1 MPNKAV
7 LYYKLVQEDRITATN
22 ITTTTN
28 GTEAITIAD
37 NTDIS
42 VGDKFT
48 LNNYAGNVA
57 TKLGSTGLDCTVDA
71 TKNIAW
77 RDPAAGDK
85 AYFLEGATGLDVT
98 ITKKRKVTEF
108 AQFGEW
114 KSAYNQ
120 EDSEFVELLLPP
132 FRDADLRNQLAIDIA
147 TAPAMVLYDC
157 DTQEYW
163 KVVSDGRSVEAVGS
177 YSQPKL
183 TLEVIL

>member
-7 LYYKLVQEDRITATN
+7 LYYNVLEQERITATS
-22 ITTTTN
+22 ITTATN
-28 GTEAITIAD
+28 GSATIGTAS
-37 NTDIS
+37 IS
-42 VGDKFT
+42 LSVDDVFT
-48 LNNYAGNVA
+48 LNNYAGILTA
-57 TKLGSTGLDCTVDA
+57 TTTLSTHTVTVDA

-77 RDPAAGDK
+77 RDPVVGDK
-85 AYFLEGATGLDVT
+85 AYFLSQNGLDVT

-163 KVVSDGRSVEAVGS
+163 KVVSDGRSIEAVGV

>member
-1 MPNKAV
+1 MPDKAV
-7 LYYKLVQEDRITATN
+7 LYYNVLEQERITATS

-28 GTEAITIAD
+28 GSATIGTAS
-37 NTDIS
+37 IS
-42 VGDKFT
+42 LSVDDVFT
-48 LNNYAGNVA
+48 LNNYAGIL
-57 TKLGSTGLDCTVDA
+57 TGTTTGSTHTVTVDA

-77 RDPAAGDK
+77 RDPVVGDK

-147 TAPAMVLYDC
+147 TSPAMVLYDC

>member
-1 MPNKAV
+1 MPDKAV
-7 LYYKLVQEDRITATN
+7 LYYNVLEQERITATS

-28 GTEAITIAD
+28 GSATIGTAS
-37 NTDIS
+37 IS
-42 VGDKFT
+42 LSVDDVFT

-157 DTQEYW
+157 DAQEYW
-163 KVVSDGRSVEAVGS
+163 KVVSDERSVEAVGS

>member
-7 LYYKLVQEDRITATN
+7 LYYNVLEQERITATS

-28 GTEAITIAD
+28 GSATIGTAS
-37 NTDIS
+37 IS
-42 VGDKFT
+42 LSVDDVFS
-48 LNNYAGNVA
+48 LNNYAGIIVG
-57 TKLGSTGLDCTVDA
+57 TSTLSTHTVTVDA

-77 RDPAAGDK
+77 RDPVVGDK

-147 TAPAMVLYDC
+147 TSPAMVLYDC

>member
-1 MPNKAV
+1 MANKAV
-7 LYYKLVQEDRITATN
+7 LYYNVLEQERITATS

-28 GTEAITIAD
+28 GSATIGTAS
-37 NTDIS
+37 ILLS
-42 VGDKFT
+42 VDDVFT
-48 LNNYAGNVA
+48 LNNYAGILTA
-57 TKLGSTGLDCTVDA
+57 TTTLSTHTVTVDA
-71 TKNIAW
+71 TKNTAW
-77 RDPAAGDK
+77 RDPVVGDK
-85 AYFLEGATGLDVT
+85 AYFLSQNGLDVT

-163 KVVSDGRSVEAVGS
+163 KVVSGGRSIEAVGV

>member
-7 LYYKLVQEDRITATN
+7 LYYNVLEQERITATS

-28 GTEAITIAD
+28 GSATIGTAS
-37 NTDIS
+37 IS
-42 VGDKFT
+42 LSVDDVFT
-48 LNNYAGNVA
+48 LNNYAGIL
-57 TKLGSTGLDCTVDA
+57 TGTTTGSTHTVTVDA

-77 RDPAAGDK
+77 RDPVVGDK

-147 TAPAMVLYDC
+147 TSPAMVLYDC
-157 DTQEYW
+157 DTQE
-163 KVVSDGRSVEAVGS
+163 
-177 YSQPKL
+177 
-183 TLEVIL
+183 

>member
-7 LYYKLVQEDRITATN
+7 LYYNVLEQERITATS

-28 GTEAITIAD
+28 GSATIGTAS
-37 NTDIS
+37 IS
-42 VGDKFT
+42 LSVDDVFT
-48 LNNYAGNVA
+48 LNNYAGIL
-57 TKLGSTGLDCTVDA
+57 TGTTTGSTHTVTVDA

-77 RDPAAGDK
+77 RDPVVGDK

-147 TAPAMVLYDC
+147 TSPAMVLYDC